1 LVNGTPIPVLYV
13 SDSQI
18 NAEVLA
24 PLNSMNNAVVRIVNG
39 SATLPD
45 FRVSVDD
52 SIVGVFQNADGS
64 AKAVNQDGTINSSSN
79 PAKVGSIVS
88 IWATGLAGNS
98 GIPINGQLS
107 TVANNW
113 CSFCQIT
120 VGSVNLRRHGPGPDR
135 WGDAGQFR
143 GSSGIGRGSDPAYIG
158 FRGR

>member
-1 LVNGTPIPVLYV
+1 
-13 SDSQI
+13 
-18 NAEVLA
+18 
-24 PLNSMNNAVVRIVNG
+24 
-39 SATLPD
+39 
-45 FRVSVDD
+45 
-52 SIVGVFQNADGS
+52 VGVFQNADGS

-120 VGSVNLRRHGPGPDR
+120 VGSVNETVTYAGTAPGLIDGVMQVNFVVPP
-135 WGDAGQFR
+135 
-143 GSSGIGRGSDPAYIG
+143 GSDGAPTQLTLDFEGASANLYVSP
-158 FRGR
+158 